1 MYMTE
6 CVKKVSLV
14 SRSPEDT
21 VQIGRHLGT
30 LLRPGSVVALYGDL
44 GAGKTVLVKG
54 IADGL
59 GLKATIHSPTFTLI
73 HEHPGP
79 VPLYHVDL
87 YRIDEADVDSL
98 GLDEYLESEGV
109 VVIEWAEKIKAL
121 LPTDRLDIEL
131 RFVDE
136 SSREIIVSTS
146 SNSSFPIMEEISRS
160 AYARS

>member
-1 MYMTE
+1 MYMTG

-21 VQIGRHLGT
+21 VQIGRCLGS

-121 LPTDRLDIEL
+121 LPIDRLDIEL

-136 SSREIIVSTS
+136 SSREIIVGTS
-146 SNSSFPIMEEISRS
+146 SDSSFPIVEEISRS